1 MPLELSRSMAE
12 IEQAFAQT
20 RILNVHKIGTEVLDA
35 GWIIPNAESLKALRR
50 LRKRHDHGDSQYRYT
65 EEYIAQHMER
75 SVRRVLKGRPAR
87 LRVHHTAC
95 GLPYVTPEYAN
106 GKPCGTVLGLRR
118 PGLLP
123 NMFEESMYDW
133 ESDHMRIPIVQLPG
147 GLGLMDLSVSP
158 IEKSQGTCI
167 NAENTLAS
175 KVRNTFEAR
184 TAEGKERTWFF
195 YEIVAGP
202 EETGSLRVRY
212 DYGQHETCEVG
223 KRRIKR
229 HLVQSIELQLKDV
242 WGTQEIDEMR
252 VGFRQY
258 LDTSFDH
265 PDMIDFYFSKD
276 GELERVCM
284 QRSACIHHPSWDSDP
299 VLARKE
305 PMIGGREGRFIYPA
319 PDHPV
324 GRRQSKSD
332 AEMGAR
338 EIEPLEEHEAAFLAL
353 RWLSLNPNF
362 QVLDIKDTMRRII
375 QTALDGAGHP
385 RTIVDKLTYK
395 VDYSH

>member
-20 RILNVHKIGTEVLDA
+20 RILNVHKIGTGVLDA

-133 ESDHMRIPIVQLPG
+133 ESDHMRIPIVQLPS

-158 IEKSQGTCI
+158 IEKSQGICM

-184 TAEGKERTWFF
+184 TAEGKERTWLF

-202 EETGSLRVRY
+202 EETGSLHFRY
-212 DYGQHETCEVG
+212 DYGQHETCEIG
-223 KRRIKR
+223 KRRVKR
-229 HLVQSIELQLKDV
+229 HLVQSVDFDLKEV
-242 WGTQEIDEMR
+242 WGMQEIDEMR
-252 VGFRQY
+252 IGFRQY

-284 QRSACIHHPSWDSDP
+284 QRSAFVHHASWDADP

-305 PMIGGREGRFIYPA
+305 PMIAGREARFTYPA

-324 GRRQSKSD
+324 GRRQSKSS
-332 AEMGAR
+332 AEMGPR

-362 QVLDIKDTMRRII
+362 QILDIKDTMQRII

-385 RTIVDKLTYK
+385 RTIVDKLAYN
-395 VDYSH
+395 VDYSR